1 MMSTLIIMYVKTFA
15 NNQINLMNVYYLYY
29 TKNKTVF
36 FYKKKAKF
44 ACDFLFAS
52 CKSKFGTFK
61 YTRNEKATICI
72 KMHAYFHKKNISA
85 CAQKQARLKQ
95 QPTRPDDD
103 NDRKIEFNKWLPRM
117 HKINKNE
124 LVQSLR

>member
-1 MMSTLIIMYVKTFA
+1 MMSTSIIMYVEIFA
-15 NNQINLMNVYYLYY
+15 NNQINLMNVYYSYY
-29 TKNKTVF
+29 MKNKTIF
-36 FYKKKAKF
+36 FTKKSKICVRF
-44 ACDFLFAS
+44 PFAS

-61 YTRNEKATICI
+61 YTRNKKATMCI
-72 KMHAYFHKKNISA
+72 KKHAYFHKKNISA
-85 CAQKQARLKQ
+85 CAQKRARLFSQ
-95 QPTRPDDD
+95 QPTRPDGD